1 MFATA
6 SEATLRER
14 YYHTVRDVG
23 HMEHARSCNI
33 DYDREMTL
41 VAEIRQ
47 NGERR
52 LIGTGGI
59 VIEPHTK
66 RCEFA
71 ILVHDEF
78 QGAAG
83 LKILDFLIVIA
94 GEKGLLEFSDTSR
107 SAISGCSGCAKTTG
121 GSRSASDDPVR
132 SCWHWREHAGGD
144 SQAGRRG
151 RCPERYG
158 KEGRQKPPQARNSL
172 TPWDVLR
179 IVSGNQQVHIR
190 CNHGHLFSTVPGA
203 GRLVGN
209 VVIRMVQTCPEA
221 GFPGSKP

>member
-1 MFATA
+1 MRWNLQDGLEVVLRPIRPEDEPLEREMFATA

-78 QGAAG
+78 QGRG
-83 LKILDFLIVIA
+83 LAYKMLDVLIGIA
-94 GEKGLLEFSDTSR
+94 GEKGLREFFGYVEKRNLRMLRLCEKLGMVRDPR
-107 SAISGCSGCAKTTG
+107 
-121 GSRSASDDPVR
+121 SDDPVR
-132 SCWHWREHAGGD
+132 
-144 SQAGRRG
+144 
-151 RCPERYG
+151 
-158 KEGRQKPPQARNSL
+158 
-172 TPWDVLR
+172 VL
-179 IVSGNQQVHIR
+179 
-190 CNHGHLFSTVPGA
+190 LA
-203 GRLVGN
+203 L
-209 VVIRMVQTCPEA
+209 A
-221 GFPGSKP
+221 